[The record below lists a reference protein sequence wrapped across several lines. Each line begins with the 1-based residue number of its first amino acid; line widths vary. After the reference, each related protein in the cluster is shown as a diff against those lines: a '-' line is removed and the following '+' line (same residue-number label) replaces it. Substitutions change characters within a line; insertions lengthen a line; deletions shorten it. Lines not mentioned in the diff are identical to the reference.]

1 VDGISEASDAM
12 DAQAQPPGG
21 TETVVLVEDDAEVRA
36 LTKEILEACGYTVLP
51 ARRPGD
57 AIQLVQGYEGP
68 IDLLLTDVV
77 MPHMSG
83 RRLSEHLLQ
92 LRSTMRVLF
101 MSGYTDDAISHHGV
115 LDSGIPFLQKPFTP
129 DALARKIREVLSLVN
144 ENVVGT
150 AT

>member
-1 VDGISEASDAM
+1 M

-21 TETVVLVEDDAEVRA
+21 TETVVLVEDDAEVQA

-129 DALARKIREVLSLVN
+129 DALARKIREVLD
-144 ENVVGT
+144 
-150 AT
+150 AKP